1 MIKQS
6 LYLMLLLLLA
16 TSSYAQFNLRKAIL
30 QSDLIISINN
40 HRQDTIWDND
50 HTLQSYTQMDKIDSG
65 NAFILRNKLK
75 STPQTLRLKNY
86 LGQEGFFS
94 NDINHPFSCL
104 VPMVIDI
111 SKHYQDI
118 FFIKKEKGQYKQVLM
133 LSNVEDAPFQAYRK
147 QITSSSGF
155 ENIKNENERFSKT
168 LDWFIENGLL
178 PDGEFIAYYKQKGIT
193 TDSILYTEKQYQTI
207 LQQFQLGHEDLLSLI
222 KKKYPEEVK
231 QYYTQKM
238 KDILLIEEP
247 DYNNYYDFD
256 KAISALTD
264 SFNSDTSSADY
275 ILCNALTSEKFE
287 KYEKR
292 DIMVHLLKVASEW
305 K

>member
-1 MIKQS
+1 M
-6 LYLMLLLLLA
+6 A
-16 TSSYAQFNLRKAIL
+16 
-30 QSDLIISINN
+30 
-40 HRQDTIWDND
+40 
-50 HTLQSYTQMDKIDSG
+50 
-65 NAFILRNKLK
+65 
-75 STPQTLRLKNY
+75 
-86 LGQEGFFS
+86 
-94 NDINHPFSCL
+94 
-104 VPMVIDI
+104 IDI
-111 SKHYQDI
+111 SKYYQDI
-118 FFIKKEKGQYKQVLM
+118 FFIKKEKGQYKQILL
-133 LSNVEDAPFQAYRK
+133 LSGVEDTLFQAYRK
-147 QITSSSGF
+147 QITSSSNF
-155 ENIKNENERFSKT
+155 ENIKNEKERFSKT
-168 LDWFIENGLL
+168 LDWFLENGLL
-178 PDGEFIAYYKQKGIT
+178 PDYEFIAYYKQKGIT

-222 KKKYPEEVK
+222 KKMYPEEVK

-264 SFNSDTSSADY
+264 SFNSETSSADY